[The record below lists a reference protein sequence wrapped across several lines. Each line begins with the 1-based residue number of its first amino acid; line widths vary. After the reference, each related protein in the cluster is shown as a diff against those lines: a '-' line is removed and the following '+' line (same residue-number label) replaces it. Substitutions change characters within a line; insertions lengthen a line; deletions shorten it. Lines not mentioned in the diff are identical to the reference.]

1 MENDQLYI
9 FRISVDVRNFRAL
22 RRLPLPVASIFV
34 KVTFPAEVVQ
44 LAVESTS
51 KQAGKQLFFDLGQT
65 SFMVPLSW
73 FLFPNRKQ
81 KVDNVQSNIKEEVAS
96 VAPPT
101 VISPLAE
108 LQVFCLNPYAGTQ
121 CFMSMKFR
129 DDA

>member
-44 LAVESTS
+44 LALESTS
-51 KQAGKQLFFDLGQT
+51 KQAGKQLFFNSGQT
-65 SFMVPLSW
+65 IFIVPLSH
-73 FLFPNRKQ
+73 Q
-81 KVDNVQSNIKEEVAS
+81 KAESRQRSEQYQERSGKK
-96 VAPPT
+96 VAPPLINFAPSRT
-101 VISPLAE
+101 TGILPESLCRGIM
-108 LQVFCLNPYAGTQ
+108 LHY
-121 CFMSMKFR
+121 R